1 VPYLLALIILGI
13 IAYEVPG
20 LIKERMWRELIAF
33 SVLLLIGMIYSY
45 GQVLALSLPNPA
57 TVLDF
62 LFQPVSQYLDKI
74 LQGTPK

>member
-1 VPYLLALIILGI
+1 
-13 IAYEVPG
+13 
-20 LIKERMWRELIAF
+20 MWRELIAF

>member
-1 VPYLLALIILGI
+1 
-13 IAYEVPG
+13 
-20 LIKERMWRELIAF
+20 MWRELIAF
-33 SVLLLIGMIYSY
+33 SVLLLIGMFYSY

-74 LQGTPK
+74 LQGAPK